1 MERGVFEAA
10 LEGDVATLKRL
21 LHEDPLILD
30 RTIVNIYSE
39 TPLHVAAMLG
49 YHDFVKEIITR
60 KPKLVKELNSK
71 HSSPL
76 HLAAAKGHVDV
87 VRALVLADPGMCNGR
102 DRDGLTPL
110 HLAAMKGR
118 VEVLKE
124 LIDAISCRSGL
135 IDMMGVDD
143 ERLGESILHMCV
155 KHSQLEALKIV
166 VEMIGDG
173 GGGFVN
179 CRDSFGNTILHLAVA
194 DKQFETVKYL
204 LTYTTIEVD
213 AEDLIGLTATDILLQ
228 TTNDNIAQLL
238 MHKQGAKQPWQQH
251 INNGDP
257 QSQPSR
263 NKKKSKRKKPIG
275 NNNNTTKPPNAKED
289 WVQKMR
295 DGLMVAASLL
305 ATMAFQAVVS
315 PPGGLL
321 QTNDTPIRQS
331 EIQNNINSFFS
342 FTGNS
347 ESFIAP
353 APSSSINDTLINAT
367 IGKSVMSYYKPLVYN
382 MFLVANTTSFLAS
395 LSIILLLISG
405 LPLSRK
411 FFMFIM
417 MIIMWVA
424 ITGMGLSYFFCIN
437 MITPERSNMNIGL
450 YLYRIGAC
458 LLAGLAVILVLGH
471 TIQMTIKMVKWVWRA
486 LRRKPK
492 KMNSSSMDIDSSE
505 GGSRSGSSTHKVLGL
520 VHRNAHVIR
529 RAGDSKLRLL
539 EYAITAKDARDIRA
553 GWENGLQNPL
563 LSSRHE
569 HVCFLRI
576 QKEVAFLQVEVQLLA
591 CDNCL
596 VSLQPLFDEIGQ
608 SIELKCYPD
617 LEVEILFASCRN
629 HVGVQIFVQYLH
641 SQKEDFL
648 VDQWNSTA
656 MS

>member
-60 KPKLVKELNSK
+60 KPQLTKELNSK

-87 VRALVLADPGMCNGR
+87 VRALVLADPGMCKGR
-102 DRDGLTPL
+102 DRDGLTPV

-135 IDMMGVDD
+135 VDMMGVDN

-194 DKQFETVKYL
+194 DKQFE
-204 LTYTTIEVD
+204 
-213 AEDLIGLTATDILLQ
+213 GP
-228 TTNDNIAQLL
+228 
-238 MHKQGAKQPWQQH
+238 KQASQQ
-251 INNGDP
+251 

-263 NKKKSKRKKPIG
+263 NKKKNKRKKPIG
-275 NNNNTTKPPNAKED
+275 NKNNNTSKPPNAKEH

-347 ESFIAP
+347 ESFVAP

-367 IGKSVMSYYKPLVYN
+367 IGKSVMSYYKPLLYN

-395 LSIILLLISG
+395 LTIILLLISG

-471 TIQMTIKMVKWVWRA
+471 IIQMTVKMVKWVWRA

-492 KMNSSSMDIDSSE
+492 KMNSSSMDIDSC
-505 GGSRSGSSTHKVLGL
+505 
-520 VHRNAHVIR
+520 N
-529 RAGDSKLRLL
+529 
-539 EYAITAKDARDIRA
+539 
-553 GWENGLQNPL
+553 
-563 LSSRHE
+563 
-569 HVCFLRI
+569 
-576 QKEVAFLQVEVQLLA
+576 
-591 CDNCL
+591 
-596 VSLQPLFDEIGQ
+596 EI
-608 SIELKCYPD
+608 Y
-617 LEVEILFASCRN
+617 V
-629 HVGVQIFVQYLH
+629 
-641 SQKEDFL
+641 
-648 VDQWNSTA
+648 T
-656 MS
+656 

>member
-60 KPKLVKELNSK
+60 KPQLTKELNSK

-87 VRALVLADPGMCNGR
+87 VRALVLADPGMCKGR
-102 DRDGLTPL
+102 DRDGLTPV

-135 IDMMGVDD
+135 VDMMGVDN

-204 LTYTTIEVD
+204 LMHTTIEVD
-213 AEDLIGLTATDILLQ
+213 AQDLIGLTATDILLQ
-228 TTNDNIAQLL
+228 TRNDNIAQLL
-238 MHKQGAKQPWQQH
+238 IHNQQGPKQASQQ
-251 INNGDP
+251 

-263 NKKKSKRKKPIG
+263 NKKKNKRKKPIG
-275 NNNNTTKPPNAKED
+275 NKNNNTSKPPNAKEH

-347 ESFIAP
+347 ESFVAP

-367 IGKSVMSYYKPLVYN
+367 IGKSVMSYYKPLLYN

-395 LSIILLLISG
+395 LTIILLLISG

-471 TIQMTIKMVKWVWRA
+471 IIQMTVKMVKWVWRA

-492 KMNSSSMDIDSSE
+492 KMNSSSMDIDSC
-505 GGSRSGSSTHKVLGL
+505 
-520 VHRNAHVIR
+520 N
-529 RAGDSKLRLL
+529 
-539 EYAITAKDARDIRA
+539 
-553 GWENGLQNPL
+553 
-563 LSSRHE
+563 
-569 HVCFLRI
+569 
-576 QKEVAFLQVEVQLLA
+576 
-591 CDNCL
+591 
-596 VSLQPLFDEIGQ
+596 EI
-608 SIELKCYPD
+608 Y
-617 LEVEILFASCRN
+617 V
-629 HVGVQIFVQYLH
+629 
-641 SQKEDFL
+641 
-648 VDQWNSTA
+648 T
-656 MS
+656 